1 MKILRIA
8 FFVLCCSV
16 VFSCK
21 KKDELGNDFVLFEV
35 DPKIEKVSFY
45 WKDTDGKI
53 LKSISRL
60 KHKTERKSE
69 KLKFAMNG
77 GMFSINNIPKG
88 LYIENFKVLHPIDTL
103 SGKGNFNLQPNGIF
117 YLTKN
122 NEAGIIESKAFT
134 HDSHIKYATQSGPL
148 LLINKKIN
156 PIFKKDSKNTNI
168 RNGVGILKNGN
179 IIFIMSKDEVNFYN
193 FASVFKDAGCEK
205 ALYLDGFVSRT
216 YYPEKRWIQED
227 GDFGVMIGVTEP
239 KKLNLK

>member
-21 KKDELGNDFVLFEV
+21 KKDELGNDFVIFEV

-88 LYIENFKVLHPIDTL
+88 LYIENFKTLNKLDTL
-103 SGKGNFNLQPNGIF
+103 NGKGNFYLPPNGVF
-117 YLTKN
+117 YLMEN
-122 NEAGIIESKAFT
+122 NKAQITESNAFRVN
-134 HDSHIKYATQSGPL
+134 SNIKYATQSGPVL
-148 LLINKKIN
+148 LVNKEIN
-156 PIFKKDSKNTNI
+156 PIFQKYSKNTNI

-179 IIFIMSKDEVNFYN
+179 IIFIMSKSEINFYN
-193 FASVFKDAGCEK
+193 FASVFKNIGCEK

-216 YYPEKRWIQED
+216 YCPEKKWIQED

>member
-1 MKILRIA
+1 MQTLRVARIILCC
-8 FFVLCCSV
+8 FVL
-16 VFSCK
+16 SCDRK
-21 KKDELGNDFVLFEV
+21 VKPEDDFVLFEAN
-35 DPKIEKVSFY
+35 PKIENVSLY
-45 WKDTDGKI
+45 WKDTDGTI

-60 KHKTERKSE
+60 KLKTQRNDKR
-69 KLKFAMNG
+69 LKFAMNG
-77 GMFSINNIPKG
+77 GMFCIKNIPKG

-103 SGKGNFNLQPNGIF
+103 SGKGNFYLQPNGIF

-122 NEAGIIESKAFT
+122 NEAGIVESKAFT

-156 PIFKKDSKNTNI
+156 PILKKDSKNTNI

-239 KKLNLK
+239 KK